1 MDGIINYL
9 NQIDTNIFLYFNG
22 LHNHYWD
29 YFMTMYSDRF
39 VWIPFYASFLYV
51 MLRNFHIKETVTCLL
66 VIVAIIFICDQTAST
81 LLKPMVERMRPSN
94 PDNPISPMV
103 HVVFGYRGGRYGFP
117 SSHSANAWSMAF
129 FAMFLVK
136 RTKLTVFLTFWA
148 LLMSYSR
155 IYLGVHYPGD
165 LFVGMIIGL
174 ITATASYY
182 VFRYFARNY
191 TDKFKPGGMQLKYQR
206 YPIYTGLIS
215 IWVMLTVSGILAY
228 IN

>member
-81 LLKPMVERMRPSN
+81 LLKPMIGRMRPSN
-94 PDNPISPMV
+94 PDNPIS
-103 HVVFGYRGGRYGFP
+103 
-117 SSHSANAWSMAF
+117 SWC
-129 FAMFLVK
+129 
-136 RTKLTVFLTFWA
+136 
-148 LLMSYSR
+148 MSYSGIAVADMDFR
-155 IYLGVHYPGD
+155 PPTQPTPGVWHS
-165 LFVGMIIGL
+165 LQCF
-174 ITATASYY
+174 
-182 VFRYFARNY
+182 
-191 TDKFKPGGMQLKYQR
+191 
-206 YPIYTGLIS
+206 
-215 IWVMLTVSGILAY
+215 W
-228 IN
+228 

>member
-81 LLKPMVERMRPSN
+81 LLKPMIGRMRPSN
-94 PDNPISPMV
+94 PDNPIS
-103 HVVFGYRGGRYGFP
+103 
-117 SSHSANAWSMAF
+117 S
-129 FAMFLVK
+129 
-136 RTKLTVFLTFWA
+136 

-165 LFVGMIIGL
+165 LFVGMLIGL